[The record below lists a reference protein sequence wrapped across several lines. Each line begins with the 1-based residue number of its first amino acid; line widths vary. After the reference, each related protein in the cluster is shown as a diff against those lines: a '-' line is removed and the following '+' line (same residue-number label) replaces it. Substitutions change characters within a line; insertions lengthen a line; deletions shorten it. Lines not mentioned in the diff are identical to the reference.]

1 MPVKVLFV
9 EDNPLQ
15 QKSFKTILKKNLGI
29 KHSIINDFDLLK
41 SELEKNDYTHL
52 ISRYVINGKL
62 INDFSEIITIP
73 TLIIFTDKVEINE
86 TNYSLTK
93 LPLSYSKLFSFL
105 SETPIMSNETLE
117 KYAMGD
123 QEFIN
128 QIKELIK
135 EEFKAN
141 IEIIPQ
147 LLENKNLKEIKS
159 KVHQMVSKFS
169 LLEMDNSYNLSKE
182 IDLNILEN
190 PKKQIPNMQQ
200 LLVDIEI
207 ALTQLK

>member
-52 ISRYVINGKL
+52 ISRYAINGKL

-73 TLIIFTDKVEINE
+73 TLIIFTDKIEINE